1 MGGVW
6 RIAMSSFPSRRFTV
20 SFDLTSKLISGIVA
34 GGLVLAAVA
43 TQSMV
48 VGGLGLFVLA
58 LAYAYSPR
66 GYSVEGDVIWV
77 DRLAGRA
84 RFDLEGLREAR
95 LAEQD
100 DLRGCIRLWGNGGL
114 FGYYGLF
121 RTTRL
126 GRCTWYV
133 TDRSRVV
140 VLVSGAKT
148 ALFSPDDVDGFLAAV
163 RSGAPGWVEDGNHA
177 PVDTLFATQSIWRRG
192 YAPTALG
199 FLVLAFVAATL
210 FYSPGLPDCT
220 LSPATLTIHDRFYPV
235 TVQAADVDAS
245 RIRVVNFASEGAWRP
260 TLRTGGFG
268 NLRYQ
273 SGWFQT
279 ANGQKVRLY
288 RAGGQRLVLLPPK
301 GSAAP
306 VLLQVGDPEAFVAQV
321 RQTWGAG
328 R

>member
-1 MGGVW
+1 
-6 RIAMSSFPSRRFTV
+6 MSSFPAQTFTV
-20 SFDLTSKLISGIVA
+20 SFDLASKLISGIVF
-34 GGLVLAAVA
+34 GGLLLAAFA

-66 GYSVEGDVIWV
+66 GYSVEGNTIWV

-95 LAEQD
+95 VTEQD

-126 GRCTWYV
+126 GPCTWYV
-133 TDRSRVV
+133 TDRSRTV
-140 VLVSGAKT
+140 VLANGAKT

-163 RSGAPGWVEDGNHA
+163 RAGAPGWVEAGTRA
-177 PVDTLFATQSIWRRG
+177 PVDAPFAAQSIWRRG
-192 YAPTALG
+192 YAPAAVG
-199 FLVLAFVAATL
+199 FLVLAFVAAAL
-210 FYSPGLPDCT
+210 LYSPGVPDCT

-245 RIRVVNFASEGAWRP
+245 QIRVVDLAAEVSWRP
-260 TLRTGGFG
+260 TLRTNGFG
-268 NLRYQ
+268 NPRYQ

-301 GSAAP
+301 SSAAP
-306 VLLQVGDPEAFVAQV
+306 VLLQVEDPEAFVARV
-321 RQTWGAG
+321 RQAWGTG

>member
-6 RIAMSSFPSRRFTV
+6 RIVVPSQQFTV
-20 SFDLTSKLISGIVA
+20 SFDLTSKLISGIVS
-34 GGLVLAAVA
+34 GGLILAAVA
-43 TQSMV
+43 TQSTV
-48 VGGLGLFVLA
+48 VGVLGLFVLA
-58 LAYAYSPR
+58 VAYAYSPR
-66 GYSVEGDVIWV
+66 GYSVEGNVLWV

-84 RFDLEGLREAR
+84 RFDLDGLREAR

-133 TDRSRVV
+133 TNRSRAAI
-140 VLVSGAKT
+140 LVSGAKT
-148 ALFSPDDVDGFLAAV
+148 ALFSPDDMDGFLAAV
-163 RSGAPGWVEDGNHA
+163 RSRAAGCVEGGSRAPA
-177 PVDTLFATQSIWRRG
+177 DTLFATQSIWSGR
-192 YAPTALG
+192 YAPSAAGL
-199 FLVLAFVAATL
+199 LVLAFVAVTL

-235 TVQAADVDAS
+235 TLRAADVDS
-245 RIRVVNFASEGAWRP
+245 SSIRVVDFASEVNWRP

-279 ANGQKVRLY
+279 ADGQKVRLY

-301 GSAAP
+301 GNAAP
-306 VLLQVGDPEAFVAQV
+306 VLLQAGDPEAFAARV
-321 RQTWGAG
+321 RQSWGAG